1 MARSHLKV
9 YFDFDEKTE
18 GLSDTEKARLLL
30 AMYRYASTGEKPVLS
45 GNERFAFSFIKEV
58 IDRDIA
64 SYNAKISN
72 GNMGGRPAMNKPKET
87 ENNLT
92 ITKAEPNETEIAK
105 TKTKIKTKKKEPP
118 IPPKGFDEFWSVYP
132 KKVDKQHALKA
143 YEKILPDDALLARMI
158 SSVKVWKNS
167 EQWTKDNGQ
176 FIPNPATWLNGH
188 RWEDETP
195 NIVPIKSTGWN
206 YEQRSYSE
214 DELESRTDA
223 I

>member
-1 MARSHLKV
+1 MEYLKV
-9 YFDFDEKTE
+9 WTSFREVISALNDSEKGRLFDAMLMYTE
-18 GLSDTEKARLLL
+18 
-30 AMYRYASTGEKPVLS
+30 TGEEPQEFK
-45 GNERFAFSFIKEV
+45 GNERFLWPVAKQG
-58 IDRDIA
+58 IDQTAQKCDKLRG
-64 SYNAKISN
+64 N
-72 GNMGGRPAMNKPKET
+72 GLLGGRPNTKQ
-87 ENNLT
+87 NQ
-92 ITKAEPNETEIAK
+92 TKANETKQNQTEANESLK
-105 TKTKIKTKKKEPP
+105 EKEKDKDKDKTKKRPP

-143 YEKILPDDALLARMI
+143 YEKILPDDALIARMI

-188 RWEDETP
+188 RWEDEQP

-206 YEQRSYSE
+206 YAQRSYSE